1 MNDTTKEEVFGILL
15 LLSTFNSWACEA
27 EDLYVEKLFK
37 DYHNEAVDALN
48 RIETMYPVLS
58 NKIDLLRGLL
68 E

>member
-37 DYHNEAVDALN
+37 DYHNEVVDALN